1 MQARIEEEIREKDR
15 LKAEA
20 EEVAKSKIFE
30 MQEEFK
36 KIMDKELKKKMAVLD
51 MQYQQENK
59 ELKS

>member
-1 MQARIEEEIREKDR
+1 M
-15 LKAEA
+15 
-20 EEVAKSKIFE
+20 AKSKIFE